1 MHADEQ
7 AIRDLIAEWMS
18 ATAAGEPARLLGLM
32 DEDVV
37 FLTPGQPPMRG
48 RDRFVAGL
56 EAALAQVRIDPTSE
70 VQEVQVAGEL
80 AYCWNRLDVTV
91 TPLQG
96 GEPGRR
102 SGYTLTVLRKLS
114 DGRWVISRDANLLTA
129 EPARRGMG
137 SAVPAFRVANV
148 ARSIVWY
155 CDVLGFAADSFGPP
169 ADPSFAILR
178 RDGAEL
184 MLQKIRADVGESRS
198 AAMAGGGWDAYIRV
212 PDVRSLRE
220 AVRAH
225 VPDVGPV
232 VAREYGC
239 QEFAVTD
246 PDGHVLVFGQCG

>member
-7 AIRDLIAEWMS
+7 AIRDLIAEWMN
-18 ATAAGEPARLLGLM
+18 ATAAGDPSRLLGLM

-37 FLTPGQPPMRG
+37 FLTPGQPPMSG

-56 EAALAQVRIDPTSE
+56 KAALAQVRIEATSQ
-70 VQEVQVAGEL
+70 VQEVQVEGDL
-80 AYCWNRLDVTV
+80 AYCWNHLEVTV

-102 SGYTLTVLRKLS
+102 SGYALTVLRKQP
-114 DGRWVISRDANLLTA
+114 DGAWVISRDANLLTA
-129 EPARRGMG
+129 EPVRRSME
-137 SAVPAFRVANV
+137 SAVPAFRVPNV
-148 ARSIVWY
+148 ARTLAWY
-155 CDVLGFAADSFGPP
+155 RDVLGFAADPFGPP
-169 ADPSFAILR
+169 DDPSFAILR

-198 AAMAGGGWDAYIRV
+198 AARSGGGWDAYIRV
-212 PDVRSLRE
+212 ADVRGLRE